1 MNITNALDRFTRQLA
16 ANGRSVHTQA
26 AYRRDLGVLA
36 RWSKVPSSGKGG
48 KPDTGKITP
57 DILARFLTS
66 DAGLRR

>member
-1 MNITNALDRFTRQLA
+1 MPSTASHANWPPMA

-26 AYRRDLGVLA
+26 AYRRDLEALA
-36 RWSKVPSSGKGG
+36 RWPKVPSSGKGG